1 MQKKYMTRC
10 LHRWYETAVKIPG
23 NEEPLKITQPVFVL
37 NVEYNI
43 PRSIL
48 SLRVQN
54 QCQQLLILREI
65 LLFYDTTSRVEFF
78 KGVLRMVP
86 GYEFQY
92 EKGFL
97 FLPNKSYNVVF
108 LSQHPSNEFQLRE
121 IASIQFLKPRI
132 LRGPQLKLKKL
143 NPFDIPEYVKEVYLN
158 EFLSSPHY
166 SRNASL
172 WLERFQE
179 YRKQGLNP
187 SNYLEYLRMLNQID
201 DFNAY
206 LAMLSYTI
214 EDAHLIPSD
223 VPNQYFLSTDQ
234 FPVPPV
240 LLDVGS
246 FVLAISASKDRYGE
260 ERSIIIRGS
269 IVEQKASILIVME
282 TPLPIG
288 RCKLKLEFPLNRTQF
303 QMEYNA
309 LICMSRIDFSTV
321 TFPSV
326 ENQTVKKKG
335 KLISKKHSKFDW
347 FQSEICGNKLQQLA
361 IQNIVNRTAYP
372 APYILFG
379 PPGTGKTCTIVEA
392 VLQIYKLQPH
402 SRILVTAT
410 SNYACNELTKRL
422 LKFVPVTDIYR
433 YMAFSSERDINL
445 MDLEILE
452 ISNMHMGKY
461 ETPSMEDFVMTRI
474 LVCTIMNSAR
484 LLQLGVKTS
493 MYDYIFIDE
502 CGSSKE
508 LSALVPI
515 GSVGTDEKNKKL
527 QASVILAGDPK
538 QLGPVT
544 HYTFLK
550 STEHNVSLLER
561 LMELPYYKKDLN
573 NNEYNTQAV
582 TKLLDN
588 YRSHNSLFKFSNDE
602 FYEGELRAKASAKMT
617 EWAIG
622 WKGLPN
628 PKFPMI
634 FHSIFGTMIQDACSL
649 SYLNCD
655 EAKVV
660 YQYVQDLLKESVNGR
675 LVCEQ
680 DIGIVTPYSRQVEYI
695 KTGLSNLGLE
705 NIEVGSAEQY
715 QGREKSVIIISTVRS
730 NRKTIGFLADQR
742 RLNVVMTRAKALTII
757 IGNPLNL
764 KKDPTWYKLLKYLA
778 ANKAFRGRKCVLGA
792 SPTTTPDASM
802 SNLTIASA
810 DFS

>member
-1 MQKKYMTRC
+1 MTLGNKRHTRKHGMQKKYMTRC

-132 LRGPQLKLKKL
+132 LRG
-143 NPFDIPEYVKEVYLN
+143 
-158 EFLSSPHY
+158 
-166 SRNASL
+166 
-172 WLERFQE
+172 
-179 YRKQGLNP
+179 
-187 SNYLEYLRMLNQID
+187 
-201 DFNAY
+201 
-206 LAMLSYTI
+206 
-214 EDAHLIPSD
+214 
-223 VPNQYFLSTDQ
+223 
-234 FPVPPV
+234 
-240 LLDVGS
+240 
-246 FVLAISASKDRYGE
+246 
-260 ERSIIIRGS
+260 
-269 IVEQKASILIVME
+269 
-282 TPLPIG
+282 
-288 RCKLKLEFPLNRTQF
+288 
-303 QMEYNA
+303 
-309 LICMSRIDFSTV
+309 
-321 TFPSV
+321 
-326 ENQTVKKKG
+326 
-335 KLISKKHSKFDW
+335 FDW

-617 EWAIG
+617 EWVIG

-660 YQYVQDLLKESVNGR
+660 YQYVQDLLKESINGR

-792 SPTTTPDASM
+792 SPTTAPDASM
-802 SNLTIASA
+802 SNLTIADA